1 MDKSVIARELH
12 RPGRRNF
19 PTRMVT
25 VKGLDDLYQA
35 DLVEMIPYAR
45 QNKGYRYIITIINCL
60 SKFALAIPIKSKS
73 ADDVVKAMHPI
84 LAQYPMKHLQTD
96 DGKEWF
102 NSKFQQL
109 VQQYGINH
117 YSTFSDKKAS
127 IVERFNRTLK
137 HLMWVKFTERGTYR
151 WTDILTSLVKEYNG
165 RVHRTIGMRPA
176 DVEKV
181 HEKLLLSKLG
191 KQRQE
196 YQQGLLDKSQPTFY
210 PGAHQ
215 KIEPGDKVRIS
226 KHKMTFDKGYLPN
239 WTNELFTVTRVRPTV
254 PVTYELE
261 DYRGEPVQGGFYAEE
276 IVKTKVPTVFEI
288 AKVLKRRGNKLL
300 VRWKGYDRSHDSWI
314 DRGDLV

>member
-151 WTDILTSLVKEYNG
+151 WTDILTSLVKEYKC

-191 KQRQE
+191 KQRQ
-196 YQQGLLDKSQPTFY
+196 S
-210 PGAHQ
+210 
-215 KIEPGDKVRIS
+215 IS
-226 KHKMTFDKGYLPN
+226 RACWINHSLRSI
-239 WTNELFTVTRVRPTV
+239 RVLIR
-254 PVTYELE
+254 
-261 DYRGEPVQGGFYAEE
+261 
-276 IVKTKVPTVFEI
+276 K
-288 AKVLKRRGNKLL
+288 
-300 VRWKGYDRSHDSWI
+300 
-314 DRGDLV
+314 